1 MNTRVITVG
10 IAIIILGTIAYYVA
24 TTRSDSAM
32 MEGDSAMSGESMEGA
47 VEGDSMERTAM
58 SETKMAGTWKSNE
71 DAKFT
76 REFRS
81 DGTFTDRYEGD
92 ASATMS
98 GSWKVVDPT
107 AVDVGVP
114 ASALAGVTV
123 VEMNFEDGPMYFG
136 IANVS
141 DVELAM
147 VNYSGRGN
155 ILVFTKMN

>member
-10 IAIIILGTIAYYVA
+10 IAIIILGAIAYYVA
-24 TTRSDSAM
+24 TTRTDDAMMQDDSAM
-32 MEGDSAMSGESMEGA
+32 NEGMMVPGEEGSDM
-47 VEGDSMERTAM
+47 VVGGDT
-58 SETKMAGTWKSNE
+58 ETKMAGSWKSKE

-76 REFRS
+76 REFRA
-81 DGTFTDRYEGD
+81 DGTFSDRYEGD
-92 ASATMS
+92 ASATAS

-107 AVDVGVP
+107 KVDVGVP
-114 ASALAGVTV
+114 AAALAGVTV

-155 ILVFTKMN
+155 ILVFTKVN